1 MSRRTPEFAREFSF
15 KEWFG
20 KLNSGLENQS
30 NEKIYK
36 QAFYNVVGSFLLVV
50 FCVASWGV
58 FMILEP
64 FLKPLLWALLCGSVL
79 HPFKYRISKRMHD
92 WIDFLDNPSIIHL
105 FTDGLCFPAYL
116 FNTVTDSSAKF
127 ISNHVYGILT
137 IASVALIHLIVPH
150 LSFSLLWTSLA
161 FVSSLL
167 LNLQRICSSFLVVSI
182 ICICCENHSIFVF
195 QHIIF
200 LVPGCHCCWLFL
212 LVYTVQV
219 ECWEQRI
226 TVNIVSIHVV
236 YCFMLRYIVHRITS
250 STLVSSFN
258 HLVHRGICVQIWR
271 YLFRRWLDQKF
282 CLDSFFLFT
291 RSLCKLFITESS
303 IDTKNVDSTNDSQT
317 NTSDI
322 PPM

>member
-167 LNLQRICSSFLVVSI
+167 LNLQKICSSFLVVSI
-182 ICICCENHSIFVF
+182 ICICCEKSFNFCVSTYIFGSRLPLLLAVS
-195 QHIIF
+195 
-200 LVPGCHCCWLFL
+200 PGL
-212 LVYTVQV
+212 
-219 ECWEQRI
+219 
-226 TVNIVSIHVV
+226 
-236 YCFMLRYIVHRITS
+236 YCSSGMLR
-250 STLVSSFN
+250 
-258 HLVHRGICVQIWR
+258 
-271 YLFRRWLDQKF
+271 
-282 CLDSFFLFT
+282 
-291 RSLCKLFITESS
+291 
-303 IDTKNVDSTNDSQT
+303 TKNYCQYCLYSRGLLFYATLHRSSNYFKY
-317 NTSDI
+317 
-322 PPM
+322 PCF